1 MMKGI
6 TLTSIETTADRSDD
20 DLESQESAHTI
31 QHWAVFIVNAMNPD
45 HMDHWRK
52 GCY

>member
-1 MMKGI
+1 MMKDI
-6 TLTSIETTADRSDD
+6 KLTSIETAADCSDD
-20 DLESQESAHTI
+20 DLESQESAHAI
-31 QHWAVFIVNAMNPD
+31 QHWAVLIVNAVYSD